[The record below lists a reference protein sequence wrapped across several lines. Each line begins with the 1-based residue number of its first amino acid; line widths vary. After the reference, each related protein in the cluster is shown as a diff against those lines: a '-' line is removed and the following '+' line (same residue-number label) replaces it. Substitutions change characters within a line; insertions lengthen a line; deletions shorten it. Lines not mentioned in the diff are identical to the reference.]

1 MSQIRRLYSN
11 NYAFIV
17 DEVARNRFR
26 AVSKRT
32 ISKLKNL
39 NPKGTTLLDVG
50 TGYGTFVEI
59 AQNEGL
65 NAIGIEPANNLFLK
79 AKSKLGKNVIHS
91 DLDNFSKNNKAT
103 FDFIAFIHVIEHVRN
118 PKLVLGSLLKL
129 LKPQG
134 ILYIETPNIDSFL
147 AFVEKENYTF
157 LTPPD
162 HLNLFSKESLK
173 ILIDKVG
180 LDAQSTFYTYSYP
193 EHLVGILRTL
203 KGRKGDYHLSS
214 DSEESRIPTLRREKG
229 GGHKAKLP
237 FFDRV
242 LAPILTPLLNVG
254 NKGSF
259 LQVYIQKKDLNAAS
273 TLL

>member
-17 DEVARNRFR
+17 DDVARNRFR
-26 AVSKRT
+26 AVSKRV
-32 ISKLKNL
+32 ISRLKNL

-65 NAIGIEPANNLFLK
+65 NAIGIEPANNLFLE

-147 AFVEKENYTF
+147 AFVEKGNYTF

-162 HLNLFSKESLK
+162 HLNLFSEKSFRKMLENCNGTRDVSY
-173 ILIDKVG
+173 
-180 LDAQSTFYTYSYP
+180 QTYSYP
-193 EHLVGILRTL
+193 EHLVGILRILKRNLKHQTSTL
-203 KGRKGDYHLSS
+203 PYDLVGRTAKRVTRRSAENAS
-214 DSEESRIPTLRREKG
+214 TRI
-229 GGHKAKLP
+229 
-237 FFDRV
+237 FFDATI
-242 LAPILTPLLNVG
+242 APLLTPLLNIG
-254 NKGSF
+254 NRGSF
-259 LQVYIQKKDLNAAS
+259 LQVFIQKKN
-273 TLL
+273 